1 MKRSIVFAVPD
12 FLPLVAVAQRAEE
25 AGFDRIWTTETPGRD
40 SLVRALTFAMSTR
53 SIGVGTGIAY
63 AFTRAPLA
71 LAATAADLYV
81 ASNGRF
87 SLGIGA
93 GTQGMRSRWYGIPD
107 FDHPASRLEEYAEI
121 LRGAWAASR
130 EFRHEG
136 RFYTGSYNELDGA
149 RPLVPIWGSGVNRTM
164 LRIAARACD
173 GVAVHPLG
181 GNLRYLD
188 EVVMPA
194 LAEGAEAA
202 GRRPEIALWR
212 MTSIDAD
219 GDLAR
224 QRARRSLAFY
234 FSTPSY
240 GAAADVGGWGSVA
253 GQVRDMYRDRGAAW
267 EAIGVLIPDGMIRDF
282 CLAGTPDEVRAGWAS
297 LELEYASRGVTEVVF
312 QTVGAGPAGAGN
324 VRGLS
329 AVVDTLGRTPNPAL
343 SASSERRDGITS
355 MDVAGD
361 GTISPEISD
370 GLEQGQ
376 HRGPVGRMHHRGRS
390 LSAPETP
397 SSPSQFQ

>member
-1 MKRSIVFAVPD
+1 MKRSLVFAVPD
-12 FLPLVAVAQRAEE
+12 FLPLVPVAQRAEE

-40 SLVRALTFAMSTR
+40 ALVRALTFAMSTR

-71 LAATAADLYV
+71 LAATAADVYV
-81 ASNGRF
+81 ATNGRF
-87 SLGIGA
+87 SLGLGA

-107 FDHPASRLEEYAEI
+107 FDHPASRLEEYAEV

-130 EFRHEG
+130 DFRHEG

-149 RPLVPIWGSGVNRTM
+149 RPRVPIWGSGINRTM
-164 LRIAARACD
+164 LRISARACD
-173 GVAVHPLG
+173 GVAVHALG

-188 EVVMPA
+188 DVVMPA
-194 LAEGAEAA
+194 LAEGADAA
-202 GRRPEIALWR
+202 GRRPEVALWR

-224 QRARRSLAFY
+224 HRARRSLAFY

-253 GQVRDMYRDRGAAW
+253 GQVRDMYREQGAAW
-267 EAIGVLIPDGMIRDF
+267 EALGALIPDGMVRDF
-282 CLAGTPDEVRAGWAS
+282 CLAGTPEEVCAEWAG

-312 QTVGAGPAGAGN
+312 QTVATGAADGSD
-324 VRGLS
+324 VRGVS
-329 AVVDTLGRTPNPAL
+329 AVVDTLGRTSNPAQP
-343 SASSERRDGITS
+343 ASSETTDGITPMAS
-355 MDVAGD
+355 QVRTSSGRD
-361 GTISPEISD
+361 GASGRPVPDADPAPEHRGSPE
-370 GLEQGQ
+370 
-376 HRGPVGRMHHRGRS
+376 
-390 LSAPETP
+390 T
-397 SSPSQFQ
+397 